1 MSTRDDQQVRQHTRA
16 GMLFDIA
23 MGICVVLFVL
33 GIGSGVVFGLW
44 NWLLTSPPLEMS
56 CPGRVQ

>member
-1 MSTRDDQQVRQHTRA
+1 
-16 GMLFDIA
+16 